1 MIDKYGQT
9 TKLSSKENQK
19 FTKYSGWVSFTR
31 QHFKS
36 TFLKNVYLPGLDF
49 LDTSQADFENA
60 LLQTKFGKFHVYIT
74 LACGLIYMNTAM
86 GITLLSFVLPAATCD
101 FNMNSQDKAWMN
113 ASPMLGMIF
122 GSFFWGCLA
131 DTKGRKI
138 VLVLTL
144 LGDGL
149 FGLASSVTPWFIA
162 FLILRFFNG
171 FK

>member
-1 MIDKYGQT
+1 MSYCCRD
-9 TKLSSKENQK
+9 L
-19 FTKYSGWVSFTR
+19 
-31 QHFKS
+31 QHNLGLL
-36 TFLKNVYLPGLDF
+36 TGLDF

-60 LLQTKFGKFHVYIT
+60 LLQTKFGKFHIYIT

-86 GITLLSFVLPAATCD
+86 GVTLLSFVLPAATCD
-101 FNMNSQDKAWMN
+101 FHMTSEDKAMMNSA
-113 ASPMLGMIF
+113 PMLGMIF

-131 DTKGRKI
+131 DTKGRKL

-149 FGLASSVTPWFIA
+149 FGIASSVTPWFIP
-162 FLILRFFNG
+162 FLVLRFFNG